1 MVLASKSPAA
11 EISYNE
17 HLAQKLSLK
26 TVETGLSS
34 EGILSETKSLLTDP
48 ATSNWDLAV
57 DQESSA
63 ESQWLSK
70 ISKVKESKGRVN
82 MLNLNRSVPEECDE
96 KLLTEPGNDKAGVDE
111 PLTTEFLKS
120 MQKQLQGQVKDM
132 KLDKTSKQSFP
143 SDGKRFRS
151 NKCQDCLAICSL
163 FYMWG

>member
-132 KLDKTSKQSFP
+132 KLDKTSRQSFP

-151 NKCQDCLAICSL
+151 NKCQDCLAMCSL